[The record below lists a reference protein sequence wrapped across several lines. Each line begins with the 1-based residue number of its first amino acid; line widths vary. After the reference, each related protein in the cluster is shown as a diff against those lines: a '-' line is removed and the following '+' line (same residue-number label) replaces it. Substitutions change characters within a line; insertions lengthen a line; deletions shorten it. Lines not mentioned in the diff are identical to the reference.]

1 LLLEREAAGRIAE
14 DDDMSSDT
22 TEPSGSPGTRG
33 RRWPGPTIELAAT
46 EIKNGGRSA
55 YFGLRFVAP
64 LLSWARTQKE
74 RLMAWWAARTP
85 PDPPWRLIGAIAAGV
100 LLVVLLVFLT
110 GQFSG
115 DETRIRTIEARI
127 ARAEQQVRELSGRAP
142 ANGVDPKV
150 LDELAARVAKLEAGG
165 SATRPLAAD
174 PALANR
180 MATLEGALKSLE
192 EKISVVARRTDDIDL
207 VARDAREK
215 AAATAAAVA
224 ELTQKMA
231 RLSST
236 SDLDASV
243 NRIAALERL
252 VGTVQAELAKR
263 GVGENGDRPVRLAVT
278 ASALN
283 TAVERGDAFSSELAA
298 AKQLAGDSST
308 ALAPLEPFAATGLPS
323 ATALGRELVALTN
336 ALAQTSGAP
345 PREGGFLDRLQA
357 NAERLVR
364 IRPLD
369 EPPGDDPAAVLT
381 RIEQRALQADLPG
394 ALTELAKL
402 PAPAR
407 AAAQAW
413 IAKAQARLA
422 AVAASRRFAADAFAA
437 LGKTPEAR

>member
-1 LLLEREAAGRIAE
+1 LLLKTAGRIAE

-33 RRWPGPTIELAAT
+33 RRWPGPTIELEAT

-55 YFGLRFVAP
+55 YFGLRFVTP
-64 LLSWARTQKE
+64 LLSWASAQKE

-85 PDPPWRLIGAIAAGV
+85 PDPPWRAIGAIAAGI

-115 DETRIRTIEARI
+115 DETRIRTMEARI
-127 ARAEQQVRELSGRAP
+127 ARAEQQVRELSGRPP
-142 ANGVDPKV
+142 ANGVDSKA
-150 LDELAARVAKLEAGG
+150 LDELTARVAKLEAAG
-165 SATRPLAAD
+165 SATRPPAGD

-180 MATLEGALKSLE
+180 MATLEGTLKSLE
-192 EKISVVARRTDDIDL
+192 EKIGVVARRTDDIDL
-207 VARDAREK
+207 IARDAREK
-215 AAATAAAVA
+215 AGATAAAVA

-263 GVGENGDRPVRLAVT
+263 GVGEAGDRPVRLAVT

-283 TAVERGDAFSSELAA
+283 TAVDRGDAFAAELAA
-298 AKQLAGDSST
+298 AKQLAGDAA

-336 ALAQTSGAP
+336 SLAQTSGAP

-422 AVAASRRFAADAFAA
+422 AVAASRRFAAEAFAA
-437 LGKTPEAR
+437 LGKSPEAR

>member
-1 LLLEREAAGRIAE
+1 VTA
-14 DDDMSSDT
+14 
-22 TEPSGSPGTRG
+22 
-33 RRWPGPTIELAAT
+33 
-46 EIKNGGRSA
+46 
-55 YFGLRFVAP
+55 
-64 LLSWARTQKE
+64 QKE

-85 PDPPWRLIGAIAAGV
+85 PDPPWRAIGAVAAGIVVLV
-100 LLVVLLVFLT
+100 LLVLLT
-110 GQFSG
+110 GRFSG
-115 DETRIRTIEARI
+115 DDGRIRTIEARI

-142 ANGVDPKV
+142 TNGVEAQA
-150 LDELAARVAKLEAGG
+150 LHELTARVAKLEAGG
-165 SATRPLAAD
+165 SNTRPPAAD

-180 MATLEGALKSLE
+180 MATLEGALKSIE
-192 EKISVVARRTDDIDL
+192 EKIGVVARRTDDIDL
-207 VARDAREK
+207 IARDAREK
-215 AAATAAAVA
+215 AQGTAAAIA

-231 RLSST
+231 RLSNA

-252 VGTVQAELAKR
+252 TGAMQTELAKR
-263 GVGENGDRPVRLAVT
+263 GIGEAGDRPVRVAVT
-278 ASALN
+278 AAALN
-283 TAVERGDAFSSELAA
+283 TAVERGDAFAAELAA
-298 AKQLAGDSST
+298 AKLLAGDAG
-308 ALAPLEPFAATGLPS
+308 ALAPLESFAATGLPS

-336 ALAQTSGAP
+336 ALAQTSGAS

-369 EPPGDDPAAVLT
+369 EPPGDDPAAVLV
-381 RIEQRALQADLPG
+381 RVEQRAIQADLSG
-394 ALTELAKL
+394 ALAELVKL

>member
-1 LLLEREAAGRIAE
+1 
-14 DDDMSSDT
+14 
-22 TEPSGSPGTRG
+22 
-33 RRWPGPTIELAAT
+33 
-46 EIKNGGRSA
+46 
-55 YFGLRFVAP
+55 
-64 LLSWARTQKE
+64 
-74 RLMAWWAARTP
+74 MAWWAARTP

-127 ARAEQQVRELSGRAP
+127 ARAEQQVRELAGRAP
-142 ANGVDPKV
+142 TNGVDAKA
-150 LDELAARVAKLEAGG
+150 LDELTARVAKLEAGG
-165 SATRPLAAD
+165 SATRPPAAD

-180 MATLEGALKSLE
+180 MAALEGALKSLE

-207 VARDAREK
+207 IARDAREK
-215 AAATAAAVA
+215 AAATATAVA

-283 TAVERGDAFSSELAA
+283 TAVERGDAFAAELAA
-298 AKQLAGDSST
+298 AKQLAGDAA
-308 ALAPLEPFAATGLPS
+308 ALAPLEPFATTGLPS
-323 ATALGRELVALTN
+323 AMALGRELVALTN
-336 ALAQTSGAP
+336 TLAQTSGAA
-345 PREGGFLDRLQA
+345 PREGGFLERLQA

-381 RIEQRALQADLPG
+381 RVEQRALQADLPG

-422 AVAASRRFAADAFAA
+422 ALAASRRFAADAFAA

>member
-1 LLLEREAAGRIAE
+1 
-14 DDDMSSDT
+14 MSSDT
-22 TEPSGSPGTRG
+22 TEPSGSPGSRG

-55 YFGLRFVAP
+55 YFARRFVAP
-64 LLSWARTQKE
+64 LLSWISAQKE
-74 RLMAWWAARTP
+74 RVMAWWAARTP
-85 PDPPWRLIGAIAAGV
+85 PDPPWRAIAAVVAGIV
-100 LLVVLLVFLT
+100 LVVLLVFLA
-110 GQFSG
+110 GQFSN
-115 DETRIRTIEARI
+115 DESRIRVIEARI
-127 ARAEQQVRELSGRAP
+127 ARAEQQVREFSSRAP
-142 ANGVDPKV
+142 TNSVDSKA
-150 LDELAARVAKLEAGG
+150 LDDLTARVAKLEAGAG
-165 SATRPLAAD
+165 GARSPAAD

-192 EKISVVARRTDDIDL
+192 EKISVVARRTDDVDL
-207 VARDAREK
+207 IARDAREK
-215 AAATAAAVA
+215 AQASAAAIA

-231 RLSST
+231 RLSSA
-236 SDLDASV
+236 SELDASI
-243 NRIAALERL
+243 NRIAALER
-252 VGTVQAELAKR
+252 VTGAIQAELAKR
-263 GVGENGDRPVRLAVT
+263 GVGETGDRPVRLAVT

-283 TAVERGDAFSSELAA
+283 AVVERGDAFTSELAA
-298 AKQLAGDSST
+298 AKLLAGDAA
-308 ALAPLEPFAATGLPS
+308 ALAPLEPFATSGLPS
-323 ATALGRELVALTN
+323 ATALGRELLALTN

-345 PREGGFLDRLQA
+345 PREGGFLERLQA

-394 ALTELAKL
+394 AIKELAKL

-422 AVAASRRFAADAFAA
+422 AIAASRRFAADAFAA

>member
-1 LLLEREAAGRIAE
+1 
-14 DDDMSSDT
+14 MSSDT

-33 RRWPGPTIELAAT
+33 RRWPGPTIELEAT
-46 EIKNGGRSA
+46 EIKSGRASA
-55 YFGLRFVAP
+55 NFGLRFVTH
-64 LLSWARTQKE
+64 LLSWVSAQKE

-85 PDPPWRLIGAIAAGV
+85 PDPPWRAIGAIAAGV
-100 LLVVLLVFLT
+100 VLVGLLVLLT

-115 DETRIRTIEARI
+115 DESRIRTIEARI
-127 ARAEQQVRELSGRAP
+127 ARAEQQMREFSGRAP
-142 ANGVDPKV
+142 TNDVDAKA
-150 LDELAARVAKLEAGG
+150 LDDLNARVAKLEAGASG
-165 SATRPLAAD
+165 ARPPAAD

-207 VARDAREK
+207 IARDAREK
-215 AAATAAAVA
+215 AGQTAAAIA

-243 NRIAALERL
+243 NRIAALERIT
-252 VGTVQAELAKR
+252 GAMQTELAKR
-263 GVGENGDRPVRLAVT
+263 GIGETGDRPVRLAVT

-283 TAVERGDAFSSELAA
+283 TAVERGDAFAAELAA
-298 AKQLAGDSST
+298 AKQLTGDAA
-308 ALAPLEPFAATGLPS
+308 ALAPLEPFAAIGLPS
-323 ATALGRELVALTN
+323 APALGRELVTLTST
-336 ALAQTSGAP
+336 LAQASGAP
-345 PREGGFLDRLQA
+345 PHDGGFLERLQA

-369 EPPGDDPAAVLT
+369 EPPGDDPAAVLVRT
-381 RIEQRALQADLPG
+381 EQRASQADLPG
-394 ALTELAKL
+394 ALAELAKL

>member
-1 LLLEREAAGRIAE
+1 
-14 DDDMSSDT
+14 MSSDT

-46 EIKNGGRSA
+46 EIKSGGRSA
-55 YFGLRFVAP
+55 HFWLRFVTP
-64 LLSWARTQKE
+64 FLSWVTAQKE

-85 PDPPWRLIGAIAAGV
+85 PDPPWRAIGAVAAGIV
-100 LLVVLLVFLT
+100 VVVLLVLLT
-110 GQFSG
+110 GRFSG
-115 DETRIRTIEARI
+115 DDGRIRTIEARI

-142 ANGVDPKV
+142 TNGVEAQA
-150 LDELAARVAKLEAGG
+150 LHELTARVAKLEAGG
-165 SATRPLAAD
+165 SNTRPPAAD

-180 MATLEGALKSLE
+180 MATLEGALKSIE
-192 EKISVVARRTDDIDL
+192 EKIGVVARRTDDIDL
-207 VARDAREK
+207 IARDAREK
-215 AAATAAAVA
+215 AQGTAAAIA

-231 RLSST
+231 RLSNA

-252 VGTVQAELAKR
+252 TGAMQAELAKR
-263 GVGENGDRPVRLAVT
+263 GIGEAGDRPLRVAVT
-278 ASALN
+278 AAALN
-283 TAVERGDAFSSELAA
+283 TAVERGDAFAAELAA
-298 AKQLAGDSST
+298 AKLLAGDAG

-323 ATALGRELVALTN
+323 ATALGRELVALAH

-369 EPPGDDPAAVLT
+369 EPPGDDPAAVLV
-381 RIEQRALQADLPG
+381 RVEHRAIQADLSG
-394 ALTELAKL
+394 ALAELAKL

-407 AAAQAW
+407 AAAQPW

-437 LGKTPEAR
+437 LGKTPEGR

>member
-22 TEPSGSPGTRG
+22 TEPSGSQGTRG
-33 RRWPGPTIELAAT
+33 RRWPGPTIELEAT

-55 YFGLRFVAP
+55 YFARRFVAP
-64 LLSWARTQKE
+64 FLSWASAQQE

-85 PDPPWRLIGAIAAGV
+85 PDPPWRAIAAVVAGIV
-100 LLVVLLVFLT
+100 LVVLLVFLA
-110 GQFSG
+110 GQFSN
-115 DETRIRTIEARI
+115 DESRLRIIEARV

-142 ANGVDPKV
+142 TNSVDSKV
-150 LDELAARVAKLEAGG
+150 LDDLTARVAKLETGG
-165 SATRPLAAD
+165 SGARPPGVD
-174 PALANR
+174 PALVYR

-207 VARDAREK
+207 IARDARDK
-215 AAATAAAVA
+215 AAASAAAIA

-231 RLSST
+231 RLSSA
-236 SDLDASV
+236 SELDASV
-243 NRIAALERL
+243 NRIAALER
-252 VGTVQAELAKR
+252 VAGAMQAELAKR
-263 GVGENGDRPVRLAVT
+263 GVGETGDRPVRLAVT

-283 TAVERGDAFSSELAA
+283 AAVERGDAFAAELAA
-298 AKQLAGDSST
+298 AKLLAGDVA

-323 ATALGRELVALTN
+323 ATALGRELLALTN

-345 PREGGFLDRLQA
+345 PREGGFLERLQA

-394 ALTELAKL
+394 AIKELAKL

-422 AVAASRRFAADAFAA
+422 AVAASRRFASDAFAA

>member
-1 LLLEREAAGRIAE
+1 LLLEREAVGRIAE

-33 RRWPGPTIELAAT
+33 RRWPGPTIELEAT
-46 EIKNGGRSA
+46 EIKNGGRSTD
-55 YFGLRFVAP
+55 FGLRFVTP
-64 LLSWARTQKE
+64 FLSWLSAQKE
-74 RLMAWWAARTP
+74 RLLAWWAARTP
-85 PDPPWRLIGAIAAGV
+85 PDPPWRLIGAVAAGV

-142 ANGVDPKV
+142 PNGVDSKA
-150 LDELAARVAKLEAGG
+150 LDELSARVTKLEAGG
-165 SATRPLAAD
+165 SATRPPAAD

-180 MATLEGALKSLE
+180 MATLEGTLKSLE
-192 EKISVVARRTDDIDL
+192 EKIGVVARRTDDIDL
-207 VARDAREK
+207 IARDAREK
-215 AAATAAAVA
+215 AQATAAAIA

-263 GVGENGDRPVRLAVT
+263 GLGEAGDRPVRLAVT

-283 TAVERGDAFSSELAA
+283 TAVERGDAFAAELSAA
-298 AKQLAGDSST
+298 RQLAGDAA
-308 ALAPLEPFAATGLPS
+308 ALAPLESFAATGLPS

>member
-1 LLLEREAAGRIAE
+1 
-14 DDDMSSDT
+14 MSSDT

-33 RRWPGPTIELAAT
+33 RRWPGPTIELEAT
-46 EIKNGGRSA
+46 EIKSGGRSA
-55 YFGLRFVAP
+55 HFARRFVTP
-64 LLSWARTQKE
+64 FLSWVTAQKE

-85 PDPPWRLIGAIAAGV
+85 PDPPWRAIGAVLAGISIVV
-100 LLVVLLVFLT
+100 LLVVLT
-110 GQFSG
+110 GRFSG
-115 DETRIRTIEARI
+115 DDSHIRTIEARI
-127 ARAEQQVRELSGRAP
+127 ARAEQQMRELSGRAP
-142 ANGVDPKV
+142 TNSVDLKA
-150 LDELAARVAKLEAGG
+150 LDDLTARVAKLETGASNPRSPG
-165 SATRPLAAD
+165 AD

-192 EKISVVARRTDDIDL
+192 EKIGVVARRTDDIDL
-207 VARDAREK
+207 IARDAREK
-215 AAATAAAVA
+215 AGATAAAIA

-231 RLSST
+231 RLSSA
-236 SDLDASV
+236 SELDASV
-243 NRIAALERL
+243 NRISALERL
-252 VGTVQAELAKR
+252 TSAMQAELAKR
-263 GVGENGDRPVRLAVT
+263 GVGETGDRPVRLAVT

-283 TAVERGDAFSSELAA
+283 TAVERGDAFAAELAA
-298 AKQLAGDSST
+298 AKLLAGDDA
-308 ALAPLEPFAATGLPS
+308 ALAPLAPFAATGLPS

>member
-1 LLLEREAAGRIAE
+1 LLLEGEAAGRIAE

-55 YFGLRFVAP
+55 YFGLRFMAP
-64 LLSWARTQKE
+64 LLSWMRAQKE

-100 LLVVLLVFLT
+100 VLVVLLVFLT

-142 ANGVDPKV
+142 ANSVDSKA
-150 LDELAARVAKLEAGG
+150 LDELTARVAKLEAGG
-165 SATRPLAAD
+165 SATRPPAAD

-180 MATLEGALKSLE
+180 MATLEGTLKSLE

-207 VARDAREK
+207 IARDAREK
-215 AAATAAAVA
+215 ATATATAVA

-263 GVGENGDRPVRLAVT
+263 GVGENGDRLVRLAVT

-283 TAVERGDAFSSELAA
+283 TAVERGDAFAAELAA
-298 AKQLAGDSST
+298 AKQLAGDT
-308 ALAPLEPFAATGLPS
+308 AALAPLEPFAASGLPS

-345 PREGGFLDRLQA
+345 PREGGFLERLQA

-381 RIEQRALQADLPG
+381 RIEQRAMQADLPG

>member
-1 LLLEREAAGRIAE
+1 LLLEREAVGRIAE

-33 RRWPGPTIELAAT
+33 RRWPGPTIELEAT

-64 LLSWARTQKE
+64 FLSWLSVQRE

-100 LLVVLLVFLT
+100 VLVGLLVFLT

-142 ANGVDPKV
+142 ANGVDAKA
-150 LDELAARVAKLEAGG
+150 LDELTARVAKLEAGG
-165 SATRPLAAD
+165 SATRPPAAD

-207 VARDAREK
+207 IARDARDK
-215 AAATAAAVA
+215 AGATAAAVA

-263 GVGENGDRPVRLAVT
+263 GVGEAGDRPVRLAVT

-283 TAVERGDAFSSELAA
+283 TAVERGDVFAAELAA
-298 AKQLAGDSST
+298 AKQLAGDAA

-323 ATALGRELVALTN
+323 ATALGRELAALTN

-394 ALTELAKL
+394 ALAELTKL

>member
-1 LLLEREAAGRIAE
+1 
-14 DDDMSSDT
+14 
-22 TEPSGSPGTRG
+22 
-33 RRWPGPTIELAAT
+33 
-46 EIKNGGRSA
+46 
-55 YFGLRFVAP
+55 VAP
-64 LLSWARTQKE
+64 FLSWASAQKE

-85 PDPPWRLIGAIAAGV
+85 PDPPWRAIAAVVAGIV
-100 LLVVLLVFLT
+100 LVVLLVFLA
-110 GQFSG
+110 GQFSN
-115 DETRIRTIEARI
+115 DESRVRIIEARI
-127 ARAEQQVRELSGRAP
+127 ARAEQQVRELSGREP
-142 ANGVDPKV
+142 TNSVDAKA
-150 LDELAARVAKLEAGG
+150 LDDLTARVAKLEAGAG
-165 SATRPLAAD
+165 GARSPAAD

-192 EKISVVARRTDDIDL
+192 EKISVVARRTDDVDL
-207 VARDAREK
+207 LARDAREK
-215 AAATAAAVA
+215 AQASAAAIA

-236 SDLDASV
+236 SELDASV
-243 NRIAALERL
+243 NRIAALER
-252 VGTVQAELAKR
+252 VTGAMQADLAKR
-263 GVGENGDRPVRLAVT
+263 GVGETGDRPVRLAVT

-283 TAVERGDAFSSELAA
+283 AAVERGDAFAAELAA
-298 AKQLAGDSST
+298 AKLLAGNAP

-345 PREGGFLDRLQA
+345 PREGGLLERLQA

-394 ALTELAKL
+394 ALAELAKL

-422 AVAASRRFAADAFAA
+422 AVAASRRFATDAFAA

>member
-1 LLLEREAAGRIAE
+1 
-14 DDDMSSDT
+14 MSSDT

-33 RRWPGPTIELAAT
+33 RRWPGPTIELEAT

-55 YFGLRFVAP
+55 HFGLRFVAP
-64 LLSWARTQKE
+64 FLSWVTARKE

-85 PDPPWRLIGAIAAGV
+85 PDPPWRAIGAVVAGVVLVV
-100 LLVVLLVFLT
+100 LLVVLT
-110 GQFSG
+110 GQFSS

-127 ARAEQQVRELSGRAP
+127 ARSEQQMRELAGRAP
-142 ANGVDPKV
+142 TNGVDVKV
-150 LDELAARVAKLEAGG
+150 LDDLTARVGKLEAGVSNPRSPG
-165 SATRPLAAD
+165 AD

-192 EKISVVARRTDDIDL
+192 EKISVVARRSDDIDL
-207 VARDAREK
+207 IARDAREK
-215 AAATAAAVA
+215 AAASAAAIA

-231 RLSST
+231 RLGSASE
-236 SDLDASV
+236 LDASV

-252 VGTVQAELAKR
+252 IGTMQAELAKR
-263 GVGENGDRPVRLAVT
+263 GVGETGDRPVRLAVT

-283 TAVERGDAFSSELAA
+283 TAVERGDAFAAELAA
-298 AKQLAGDSST
+298 AKLLAGNAA

-381 RIEQRALQADLPG
+381 RTEQRALQADLPG
-394 ALTELAKL
+394 ALAELAKL

-413 IAKAQARLA
+413 IAKAQAQLA

-437 LGKTPEAR
+437 LGKMPEAR

>member
-1 LLLEREAAGRIAE
+1 
-14 DDDMSSDT
+14 MSSDT
-22 TEPSGSPGTRG
+22 TEPSGSPGSRG

-46 EIKNGGRSA
+46 EIKSGGRSA
-55 YFGLRFVAP
+55 HFGVRFVAP
-64 LLSWARTQKE
+64 FLSWISAQRE
-74 RLMAWWAARTP
+74 RLLAWWAARTP
-85 PDPPWRLIGAIAAGV
+85 PDPPWRAIGAVVAGI
-100 LLVVLLVFLT
+100 VVLVLMVYLS
-110 GQFSG
+110 GQFSN
-115 DETRIRTIEARI
+115 DESRLRTIEARI
-127 ARAEQQVRELSGRAP
+127 ARAEQQVHELSGRPP
-142 ANGVDPKV
+142 ANGVNAKA
-150 LDELAARVAKLEAGG
+150 LDELTARVAKLEAGG
-165 SATRPLAAD
+165 SATRPPAAD

-180 MATLEGALKSLE
+180 MAALEGALKSIE
-192 EKISVVARRTDDIDL
+192 EKIGVVARRTDDIDL

-215 AAATAAAVA
+215 AAASAAAIA
-224 ELTQKMA
+224 ELTQSMA
-231 RLSST
+231 RLSSV

-252 VGTVQAELAKR
+252 TAAIQAELAKR
-263 GVGENGDRPVRLAVT
+263 GVGETGDRPVRLAVT

-283 TAVERGDAFSSELAA
+283 TAVERGDAFAAELAA
-298 AKQLAGDSST
+298 AKQLAGDISV
-308 ALAPLEPFAATGLPS
+308 LAPLDPFAATGLPS
-323 ATALGRELVALTN
+323 ATALGRELVALAN

-381 RIEQRALQADLPG
+381 RIEQRAAQADLAG
-394 ALTELAKL
+394 ALAELAKL

-407 AAAQAW
+407 APAQAW
-413 IAKAQARLA
+413 TAKAQARLA

>member
-1 LLLEREAAGRIAE
+1 LLLEGEAVGRIAE

-22 TEPSGSPGTRG
+22 TEPSGSQGTRG
-33 RRWPGPTIELAAT
+33 RRWPGPTIELEAT
-46 EIKNGGRSA
+46 EIKSGRSIN
-55 YFGLRFVAP
+55 FGLRFVAP
-64 LLSWARTQKE
+64 FLSWVTAQKE
-74 RLMAWWAARTP
+74 RLLAWWAARTP
-85 PDPPWRLIGAIAAGV
+85 PDPPWRAIAAVAAGIV
-100 LLVVLLVFLT
+100 VVVLLVLLT
-110 GQFSG
+110 GRFSG
-115 DETRIRTIEARI
+115 DDGRIRTIEARV

-142 ANGVDPKV
+142 TNGVEAKA
-150 LDELAARVAKLEAGG
+150 LDDLTARVAKLEAGG
-165 SATRPLAAD
+165 SNTRAPAAD

-192 EKISVVARRTDDIDL
+192 EKISVVARRSDEIDL
-207 VARDAREK
+207 IAREARDK
-215 AAATAAAVA
+215 AAASAAAIA

-231 RLSST
+231 RLSNA

-252 VGTVQAELAKR
+252 TGAMQAELAKR
-263 GVGENGDRPVRLAVT
+263 GVGDAGDRPVRLVVT

-283 TAVERGDAFSSELAA
+283 TAVERGDAFAAELAA
-298 AKQLAGDSST
+298 AKQLAGDAA
-308 ALAPLEPFAATGLPS
+308 ALAPLAPFAATGLPS

-336 ALAQTSGAP
+336 VLAQTSGAP

-381 RIEQRALQADLPG
+381 RIEQRGLQADLPG

>member
-1 LLLEREAAGRIAE
+1 LLLEGEAVGRIAE

-33 RRWPGPTIELAAT
+33 RRWPGPTIELEAT
-46 EIKNGGRSA
+46 EIKSGGASA

-64 LLSWARTQKE
+64 LLSWVSGQKG

-85 PDPPWRLIGAIAAGV
+85 PDPPWRAIGAIAAGIV
-100 LLVVLLVFLT
+100 LVVLLVFLA

-127 ARAEQQVRELSGRAP
+127 ARAEQQVRELVGRAP
-142 ANGVDPKV
+142 ANGVDAKA
-150 LDELAARVAKLEAGG
+150 LDDLTARMAKLEAGAG
-165 SATRPLAAD
+165 GARPAVSD
-174 PALANR
+174 PMLANR

-192 EKISVVARRTDDIDL
+192 EKIGVVARRTDDIDL
-207 VARDAREK
+207 IARDAREK
-215 AAATAAAVA
+215 AAASAAAIA
-224 ELTQKMA
+224 ELTQKIA

-252 VGTVQAELAKR
+252 TGAMQAELAKR
-263 GVGENGDRPVRLAVT
+263 GVGEAGDRPVRLAVT

-283 TAVERGDAFSSELAA
+283 TAVERGDAFVGELAA
-298 AKQLAGDSST
+298 AKQLAGDT
-308 ALAPLEPFAATGLPS
+308 AALVPLEPFATTGLPS

-369 EPPGDDPAAVLT
+369 EPPGDDPAAVLA

-394 ALTELAKL
+394 ALAELAKL

-422 AVAASRRFAADAFAA
+422 AVAASRRFATDAFAA

>member
-1 LLLEREAAGRIAE
+1 
-14 DDDMSSDT
+14 MSSDT
-22 TEPSGSPGTRG
+22 TEPSGSPGSRG

-55 YFGLRFVAP
+55 YFARRFVAP
-64 LLSWARTQKE
+64 LLSWISAQKE

-85 PDPPWRLIGAIAAGV
+85 PDPPWRAIAAVVAGIV
-100 LLVVLLVFLT
+100 LVVLLVFLA
-110 GQFSG
+110 GQFSN
-115 DETRIRTIEARI
+115 DESRIRVIEARI
-127 ARAEQQVRELSGRAP
+127 ARAEQQVREFSSRAP
-142 ANGVDPKV
+142 TNSVDSKA
-150 LDELAARVAKLEAGG
+150 LDDLTARVAKLEAGAG
-165 SATRPLAAD
+165 GARSPAAD

-192 EKISVVARRTDDIDL
+192 EKISVVARRTDDVDL
-207 VARDAREK
+207 IARDAREK
-215 AAATAAAVA
+215 AQASAAAIA

-231 RLSST
+231 RLSSA
-236 SDLDASV
+236 SELDASI
-243 NRIAALERL
+243 NRIAALER
-252 VGTVQAELAKR
+252 VTGAIQAELAKR
-263 GVGENGDRPVRLAVT
+263 GVGETGDRPVRLAVT

-283 TAVERGDAFSSELAA
+283 AAVERGDAFVGELAA
-298 AKQLAGDSST
+298 AKLLAGDVA

-345 PREGGFLDRLQA
+345 PREGGFLERLQA

-394 ALTELAKL
+394 AIKELAKL

-422 AVAASRRFAADAFAA
+422 AIAASRRFAADAFAA

>member
-1 LLLEREAAGRIAE
+1 
-14 DDDMSSDT
+14 MSSDT
-22 TEPSGSPGTRG
+22 SEPPSGSPGTRS
-33 RRWPGPTIELAAT
+33 RRWPGPTIELEAT
-46 EIKNGGRSA
+46 EVKSGGRSSH
-55 YFGLRFVAP
+55 FGLRFVAP
-64 LLSWARTQKE
+64 FLSWVTAQRE

-85 PDPPWRLIGAIAAGV
+85 PDPPWRAIGAVVAGIV
-100 LLVVLLVFLT
+100 LVVLLVFLA

-115 DETRIRTIEARI
+115 DETRIRTVEARI
-127 ARAEQQVRELSGRAP
+127 ARAEHQVRELSGRAP
-142 ANGVDPKV
+142 ANGIEAKA
-150 LDELAARVAKLEAGG
+150 LDELTARVAKLETGG
-165 SATRPLAAD
+165 SATRPPAAD
-174 PALANR
+174 PVLANR

-192 EKISVVARRTDDIDL
+192 EKIGVVARRTDDIDL
-207 VARDAREK
+207 IARDAREK
-215 AAATAAAVA
+215 AGASAAAIA

-231 RLSST
+231 RLSSA
-236 SDLDASV
+236 SELDASI

-252 VGTVQAELAKR
+252 IGTVQAELAKR
-263 GVGENGDRPVRLAVT
+263 GVGETGDRPVRLAVT
-278 ASALN
+278 AAALN
-283 TAVERGDAFSSELAA
+283 TAVERGDAFTAELAA
-298 AKQLAGDSST
+298 AKQLAGN
-308 ALAPLEPFAATGLPS
+308 AAPLAPLESFAATGLPS
-323 ATALGRELVALTN
+323 ATTLGRELVTLTN

-413 IAKAQARLA
+413 MAKAQARLA